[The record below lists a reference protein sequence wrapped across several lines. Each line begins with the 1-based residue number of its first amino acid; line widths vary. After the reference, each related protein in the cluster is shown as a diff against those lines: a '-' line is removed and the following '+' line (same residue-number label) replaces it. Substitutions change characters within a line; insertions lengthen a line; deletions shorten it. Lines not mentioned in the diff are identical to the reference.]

1 MTKTAPKILIID
13 DDTDIGMMLKMMLEF
28 KEFKAVVT
36 EKVNEAMKIMQ
47 TDIIDLIL
55 LDMLL
60 SGVNG
65 VDVCMNLKNDPK
77 TKNTPLIMIS
87 AHPNAKDLCMNA
99 GADDFIPKPFDME
112 DIISRINRL
121 LVSQSC

>member
-1 MTKTAPKILIID
+1 
-13 DDTDIGMMLKMMLEF
+13 
-28 KEFKAVVT
+28 VT